1 MDVFGADP
9 THGTRSLEAARR
21 CLRDGRIT
29 ACDVVWAEV
38 AAFFPST
45 GAASDAMER
54 LGVEFDPMTAAA
66 ALQAS
71 ESWRKY
77 RERGGRRDRV
87 IPDFL
92 IGAHALAQ
100 ADRLLSRDRGFFRT
114 YFARLRLLDPSA

>member
-1 MDVFGADP
+1 
-9 THGTRSLEAARR
+9 
-21 CLRDGRIT
+21 
-29 ACDVVWAEV
+29 
-38 AAFFPST
+38 
-45 GAASDAMER
+45 MER
-54 LGVEFDPMTAAA
+54 LGVEFDPLTAAA

-114 YFARLRLLDPSA
+114 YFPRLRLLDPSA